1 MPANPASSSA
11 RKVDQ
16 QQIDYTGYSTSY
28 DESRFEGLGN
38 RYLEA
43 VRCAAFSKV
52 MGACDRGDVVLD
64 VGCGTGRGLTY
75 LHAEG
80 FRRVIGVD
88 FTGAMLARARG
99 KLDGLDGLHALLAR
113 GDGFRLPFRDD
124 SFNVVITLN
133 FLHMFRFELQARLV
147 AELARVCRPGGLVVA
162 EFDSIHKGLF
172 VTRYLEQRR
181 RADRTKF
188 NSIREIGALFTRP
201 MFDGRRVVGTGLPK
215 LHVAMRYWP
224 SLGLRLEALGHHLPL
239 NWMSERVFVR
249 ARRVA

>member
-1 MPANPASSSA
+1 MPANPASSGA

-80 FRRVIGVD
+80 FRRVVGVD
-88 FTGAMLARARG
+88 FTPEMLTRAHAKSAVTSPRAATP
-99 KLDGLDGLHALLAR
+99 LHGTTIFAHGDALA
-113 GDGFRLPFRDD
+113 LPVQSSSADLCTNAFGIR
-124 SFNVVITLN
+124 NVADRRAGIRE
-133 FLHMFRFELQARLV
+133 MS
-147 AELARVCRPGGLVVA
+147 RVLRPGGRVVIL
-162 EFDSIHKGLF
+162 EFTMPPGRVL
-172 VTRYLEQRR
+172 
-181 RADRTKF
+181 
-188 NSIREIGALFTRP
+188 GALYRFYFTRVLP
-201 MFDGRRVVGTGLPK
+201 LVGRIVSRDGEAYAYLPRTV
-215 LHVAMRYWP
+215 LAWP
-224 SLGLRLEALGHHLPL
+224 SPTELQRELEGEGLVECGHQLLTRGIACLH
-239 NWMSERVFVR
+239 WGRVP
-249 ARRVA
+249 A